1 MDLLKQD
8 KALEK
13 YRIEY
18 KKNKLTLMD
27 EINDIKGRFDYDSL
41 KKYETDL
48 RRFKKE
54 TTEAIQSGTLTSY
67 QTYMARKWLLKTKIR
82 NRDMLLWY
90 LVYKY
95 AYFNY
100 LMKEI
105 ERNVFYEVNKH
116 FVEETEKQCQ
126 ELTGKDYK
134 LDYIKLTDEAMDEPN
149 NLGYIWDVYKDS
161 TTDYNANEMYNAIV
175 VEYKEEKKTIK
186 EVLDRQENRIIKTK
200 KKENGIYFYG
210 SVENELDFI
219 TTFSQLQIF
228 EKYGIERVKWVSVID
243 NSTCKE
249 CESMDGKEFMINDW
263 NEYVKYENDDKDY
276 ETIKTNGIKI
286 GENAPPI
293 HLYCRCYLLPVK

>member
-41 KKYETDL
+41 KKYNTDL
-48 RRFKKE
+48 RQFKKE

-105 ERNVFYEVNKH
+105 ERKVFYEANKH

-126 ELTGKDYK
+126 QLTGKDYK

-186 EVLDRQENRIIKTK
+186 EVLDRQENRIINPKLK
-200 KKENGIYFYG
+200 GVLDNQI
-210 SVENELDFI
+210 DFI
-219 TTFSQLQIF
+219 TSYSQMQIF
-228 EKYGIERVKWVSVID
+228 YKYGIKIVRVMGVLDEK
-243 NSTCKE
+243 TCE
-249 CESMDGKEFMINDW
+249 VCDEYIGKEYPIDEIVIGKQVSSHIN
-263 NEYVKYENDDKDY
+263 
-276 ETIKTNGIKI
+276 
-286 GENAPPI
+286 
-293 HLYCRCYLLPVK
+293 CRCYLEPVK

>member
-18 KKNKLTLMD
+18 KKNKLSLMD

-95 AYFNY
+95 AYFNH

-126 ELTGKDYK
+126 QLTGKDYK

-186 EVLDRQENRIIKTK
+186 EVLDRQENRIVNPKLKGT
-200 KKENGIYFYG
+200 
-210 SVENELDFI
+210 LDNQIDFV
-219 TTFSQLQIF
+219 TSYSQMQIF
-228 EKYGIERVKWVSVID
+228 YKYGIKIVRVMGVLDEK
-243 NSTCKE
+243 TCE
-249 CESMDGKEFMINDW
+249 VCDEYIGKEYPID
-263 NEYVKYENDDKDY
+263 EVV
-276 ETIKTNGIKI
+276 I
-286 GENAPPI
+286 GKQVSSHI
-293 HLYCRCYLLPVK
+293 SCRCYLLPVK

>member
-8 KALEK
+8 KALGK

-18 KKNKLTLMD
+18 KKNKLSLMD

-41 KKYETDL
+41 KKYNTDL
-48 RRFKKE
+48 RQFKKE

-67 QTYMARKWLLKTKIR
+67 QSYMAKKWLLKTKIR

-134 LDYIKLTDEAMDEPN
+134 LDYIKLTDEAMNEPN

-186 EVLDRQENRIIKTK
+186 EVLDRQENRIVNPKLKGT
-200 KKENGIYFYG
+200 
-210 SVENELDFI
+210 LDNQIDFV
-219 TTFSQLQIF
+219 TSYSQMQIF
-228 EKYGIERVKWVSVID
+228 YKYGVKIVRVMGVLDEK
-243 NSTCKE
+243 TCE
-249 CESMDGKEFMINDW
+249 ICDEYIGKEYPIDEIVIGKQVSSHIN
-263 NEYVKYENDDKDY
+263 
-276 ETIKTNGIKI
+276 
-286 GENAPPI
+286 
-293 HLYCRCYLLPVK
+293 CRCYLEPVK

>member
-18 KKNKLTLMD
+18 KKNKLSLMD

-105 ERNVFYEVNKH
+105 ERKVFYEVNKH

-126 ELTGKDYK
+126 QLTGKDYK
-134 LDYIKLTDEAMDEPN
+134 LDYIKLTDEAMNEPN

-161 TTDYNANEMYNAIV
+161 TADYNANEMYNAIV

-186 EVLDRQENRIIKTK
+186 EVLDRQENRIVNPKLKGVLDNQI
-200 KKENGIYFYG
+200 
-210 SVENELDFI
+210 DFI
-219 TTFSQLQIF
+219 TSYSQMQIF
-228 EKYGIERVKWVSVID
+228 YKYGIKIVRVMGTLDEK
-243 NSTCKE
+243 TCE
-249 CESMDGKEFMINDW
+249 VCDEYIGKEYPID
-263 NEYVKYENDDKDY
+263 EVV
-276 ETIKTNGIKI
+276 I
-286 GENAPPI
+286 GKQVSSHI
-293 HLYCRCYLLPVK
+293 SCRCYLLPVR

>member
-41 KKYETDL
+41 KKYNTDL

-105 ERNVFYEVNKH
+105 ERKVFYEVNKH

-126 ELTGKDYK
+126 QLTGKDYK

-186 EVLDRQENRIIKTK
+186 EVLDRQENRIVNPKLK
-200 KKENGIYFYG
+200 G
-210 SVENELDFI
+210 VLDNEIDFV
-219 TTFSQLQIF
+219 TSYSQMQIF
-228 EKYGIERVKWVSVID
+228 YKYGIKIVRIMGVLDEK
-243 NSTCKE
+243 TCE
-249 CESMDGKEFMINDW
+249 ICDEYIGKEYPIDEIVIGKQISSHIN
-263 NEYVKYENDDKDY
+263 
-276 ETIKTNGIKI
+276 
-286 GENAPPI
+286 
-293 HLYCRCYLLPVK
+293 CRCYLLPVK

>member
-18 KKNKLTLMD
+18 KKNKLSLMD

-41 KKYETDL
+41 KKYNTDL
-48 RRFKKE
+48 RQFKKE

-67 QTYMARKWLLKTKIR
+67 QTYMAKKWLLKAKIR

-105 ERNVFYEVNKH
+105 ERKVFYEVNKH

-126 ELTGKDYK
+126 QLTGKDYK

-186 EVLDRQENRIIKTK
+186 EVLDRQENRIVNPKLKGT
-200 KKENGIYFYG
+200 
-210 SVENELDFI
+210 LDNQIDFV
-219 TTFSQLQIF
+219 TSYSQMQIF
-228 EKYGIERVKWVSVID
+228 YKYGVKIVRVMGTLDEK
-243 NSTCKE
+243 TCE
-249 CESMDGKEFMINDW
+249 ICDEYIGKEYPIDEVVIGKQVSSHIN
-263 NEYVKYENDDKDY
+263 
-276 ETIKTNGIKI
+276 
-286 GENAPPI
+286 
-293 HLYCRCYLLPVK
+293 CRCYLEPVK

>member
-41 KKYETDL
+41 KKYNTDL
-48 RRFKKE
+48 RQFKKE

-67 QTYMARKWLLKTKIR
+67 QTYMAKKWLLKTKIR

-116 FVEETEKQCQ
+116 FVEETEKQCKKI
-126 ELTGKDYK
+126 TGKDYK
-134 LDYIKLTDEAMDEPN
+134 IDYKKLTDEALLEPN

-186 EVLDRQENRIIKTK
+186 EVLDRQENRIVNPKLKGT
-200 KKENGIYFYG
+200 
-210 SVENELDFI
+210 LDNQIDFV
-219 TTFSQLQIF
+219 TSYSQMQIF
-228 EKYGIERVKWVSVID
+228 YKYGIKIVRIMGVLDEK
-243 NSTCKE
+243 TCE
-249 CESMDGKEFMINDW
+249 ICDEYIGKEYPIDEIVIGKQVSSHIN
-263 NEYVKYENDDKDY
+263 
-276 ETIKTNGIKI
+276 
-286 GENAPPI
+286 
-293 HLYCRCYLLPVK
+293 CRCYLLPVK

>member
-27 EINDIKGRFDYDSL
+27 EISDIKGRFDYDSL

-67 QTYMARKWLLKTKIR
+67 QTYMAKKWLLKTKIR

-126 ELTGKDYK
+126 QLTGKDYK

-186 EVLDRQENRIIKTK
+186 EVLDRQENRIVNPKLK
-200 KKENGIYFYG
+200 G
-210 SVENELDFI
+210 VLDNQIDFV
-219 TTFSQLQIF
+219 TSYSQMQIF
-228 EKYGIERVKWVSVID
+228 YKYGIKIVRVMGTLDEK
-243 NSTCKE
+243 TCE
-249 CESMDGKEFMINDW
+249 VCDEYIGKEYPIDEIVIGKQVSSHIN
-263 NEYVKYENDDKDY
+263 
-276 ETIKTNGIKI
+276 
-286 GENAPPI
+286 
-293 HLYCRCYLLPVK
+293 CRCYLLPVK

>member
-41 KKYETDL
+41 KKYNTDL
-48 RRFKKE
+48 RQFKKE

-105 ERNVFYEVNKH
+105 ERKVFYEVNKH

-126 ELTGKDYK
+126 QLTGKDYK

-186 EVLDRQENRIIKTK
+186 EVLDRQENRIVNPKLKGTLDNQI
-200 KKENGIYFYG
+200 
-210 SVENELDFI
+210 DFI
-219 TTFSQLQIF
+219 TSYSQMQIF
-228 EKYGIERVKWVSVID
+228 YKYGIKIVRIMGVLDEK
-243 NSTCKE
+243 TCE
-249 CESMDGKEFMINDW
+249 VCDEYIGKEYPIDEIVIGKQVSSHIN
-263 NEYVKYENDDKDY
+263 
-276 ETIKTNGIKI
+276 
-286 GENAPPI
+286 
-293 HLYCRCYLLPVK
+293 CRCYLEPVK

>member
-48 RRFKKE
+48 RQFKKE

-67 QTYMARKWLLKTKIR
+67 QTYMAKKWLLKTKIR

-126 ELTGKDYK
+126 QLTGKDYK

-186 EVLDRQENRIIKTK
+186 EVLDRQENRIINPKLK
-200 KKENGIYFYG
+200 G
-210 SVENELDFI
+210 VLDNQIDFV
-219 TTFSQLQIF
+219 TSYSQMQIF
-228 EKYGIERVKWVSVID
+228 YKYGIKIVRVMGVLDEK
-243 NSTCKE
+243 TCE
-249 CESMDGKEFMINDW
+249 ICDEYIGKEYPIDEVVIGKQVSSHIN
-263 NEYVKYENDDKDY
+263 
-276 ETIKTNGIKI
+276 
-286 GENAPPI
+286 
-293 HLYCRCYLLPVK
+293 CRCYLEPVK

>member
-41 KKYETDL
+41 KKYNTDL

-116 FVEETEKQCQ
+116 FVEETEKQCKK
-126 ELTGKDYK
+126 LTGKDYK

-186 EVLDRQENRIIKTK
+186 EVLDRQENRIVNPKLK
-200 KKENGIYFYG
+200 G
-210 SVENELDFI
+210 VLDNQIDFV
-219 TTFSQLQIF
+219 TSYSQMQIF
-228 EKYGIERVKWVSVID
+228 YKYGIKIVRVMGVLDEK
-243 NSTCKE
+243 TCDICDE
-249 CESMDGKEFMINDW
+249 YIGKEYPIDEIVIGKQVSSHIN
-263 NEYVKYENDDKDY
+263 
-276 ETIKTNGIKI
+276 
-286 GENAPPI
+286 
-293 HLYCRCYLLPVK
+293 CRCYLLPVK

>member
-41 KKYETDL
+41 KKYNTDL

-186 EVLDRQENRIIKTK
+186 EVLDRQENRIVNPKLKGT
-200 KKENGIYFYG
+200 
-210 SVENELDFI
+210 LDNQIDFV
-219 TTFSQLQIF
+219 TSYSQMQIF
-228 EKYGIERVKWVSVID
+228 YKYGIKIVRVMGVLDEK
-243 NSTCKE
+243 TCE
-249 CESMDGKEFMINDW
+249 ICDEYIGKEYPIDEIVIGKQVSSHIN
-263 NEYVKYENDDKDY
+263 
-276 ETIKTNGIKI
+276 
-286 GENAPPI
+286 
-293 HLYCRCYLLPVK
+293 CRCYLEPVK

>member
-41 KKYETDL
+41 KKYETNL
-48 RRFKKE
+48 RQFKKE

-67 QTYMARKWLLKTKIR
+67 QSYMAKKWLLKTKIR

-100 LMKEI
+100 LMKEV
-105 ERNVFYEVNKH
+105 ERKVFYEVNKH
-116 FVEETEKQCQ
+116 FVEETEKQCKKI
-126 ELTGKDYK
+126 TKKDYK
-134 LDYIKLTDEAMDEPN
+134 LDYIKLTDEAMNEPN

-161 TTDYNANEMYNAIV
+161 TADYNANEMYNAIV

-186 EVLDRQENRIIKTK
+186 EVLDRQENRIVNPKLKGT
-200 KKENGIYFYG
+200 
-210 SVENELDFI
+210 LDNQIDFV
-219 TTFSQLQIF
+219 TSYSQMQIF
-228 EKYGIERVKWVSVID
+228 YKYGIKIVRIMGVLDEK
-243 NSTCKE
+243 TCDICDKYI
-249 CESMDGKEFMINDW
+249 GKEYPIDDVIIGKQVSSHIN
-263 NEYVKYENDDKDY
+263 
-276 ETIKTNGIKI
+276 
-286 GENAPPI
+286 
-293 HLYCRCYLLPVK
+293 CRCYLLPIK

>member
-48 RRFKKE
+48 RQFKKE

-67 QTYMARKWLLKTKIR
+67 QTYMAKKWLLKTKIR

-105 ERNVFYEVNKH
+105 ERKVFYEVNKH

-126 ELTGKDYK
+126 QLTGKDYK

-186 EVLDRQENRIIKTK
+186 EVLDRQENRIVNPKLK
-200 KKENGIYFYG
+200 G
-210 SVENELDFI
+210 VLDNQIDFV
-219 TTFSQLQIF
+219 TSYSQMQIF
-228 EKYGIERVKWVSVID
+228 YKYGIKIVRVMGVLDEK
-243 NSTCKE
+243 TCE
-249 CESMDGKEFMINDW
+249 ICDEYIGKEYPIDEIVIGKQVSSHIN
-263 NEYVKYENDDKDY
+263 
-276 ETIKTNGIKI
+276 
-286 GENAPPI
+286 
-293 HLYCRCYLLPVK
+293 CRCYLLPVK

>member
-41 KKYETDL
+41 KKYNTDL

-126 ELTGKDYK
+126 QLTSKDYK
-134 LDYIKLTDEAMDEPN
+134 LDYIKLTDDIFKEYDVDAATAGNMIN
-149 NLGYIWDVYKDS
+149 NFNYIEEIIVWVMMSEDKANGYIRTS
-161 TTDYNANEMYNAIV
+161 LRSRGPIINEVASHF
-175 VEYKEEKKTIK
+175 
-186 EVLDRQENRIIKTK
+186 
-200 KKENGIYFYG
+200 NGGGHIYASGCRLHDF
-210 SVENELDFI
+210 SEADPLISELDE
-219 TTFSQLQIF
+219 LCLNYN
-228 EKYGIERVKWVSVID
+228 KER
-243 NSTCKE
+243 E
-249 CESMDGKEFMINDW
+249 
-263 NEYVKYENDDKDY
+263 
-276 ETIKTNGIKI
+276 
-286 GENAPPI
+286 
-293 HLYCRCYLLPVK
+293 

>member
-48 RRFKKE
+48 RQFKKE

-67 QTYMARKWLLKTKIR
+67 QTYMAKKWLLKTKIR

-186 EVLDRQENRIIKTK
+186 EDLDRQENRIVNPKLKGT
-200 KKENGIYFYG
+200 
-210 SVENELDFI
+210 LDNQIDFV
-219 TTFSQLQIF
+219 TSYSQMQIF
-228 EKYGIERVKWVSVID
+228 YKYGIKIVRVMGVLDEK
-243 NSTCKE
+243 TCE
-249 CESMDGKEFMINDW
+249 VCDEYIGKEYPID
-263 NEYVKYENDDKDY
+263 EIV
-276 ETIKTNGIKI
+276 I
-286 GENAPPI
+286 GKQVSSHI
-293 HLYCRCYLLPVK
+293 SCRCYLLPVR

>member
-41 KKYETDL
+41 KKYNTDL

-67 QTYMARKWLLKTKIR
+67 QTYMAKKWLLKTKIR

-186 EVLDRQENRIIKTK
+186 EVLDRQENRIVNHKLKGTLDNQI
-200 KKENGIYFYG
+200 
-210 SVENELDFI
+210 DFI
-219 TTFSQLQIF
+219 TSYSQMQIF
-228 EKYGIERVKWVSVID
+228 YKYGIKIVRVMGVLDEK
-243 NSTCKE
+243 TCE
-249 CESMDGKEFMINDW
+249 VCDEYIGKEYPID
-263 NEYVKYENDDKDY
+263 EIV
-276 ETIKTNGIKI
+276 I
-286 GENAPPI
+286 GKQVSSHI
-293 HLYCRCYLLPVK
+293 SCRCYLLPVK

>member
-48 RRFKKE
+48 RRFKSE

-105 ERNVFYEVNKH
+105 ERKVFYEVNKH

-126 ELTGKDYK
+126 QLTGKDYK

-186 EVLDRQENRIIKTK
+186 EVLDRQENRIVNPKLKGT
-200 KKENGIYFYG
+200 
-210 SVENELDFI
+210 LDNQIDFV
-219 TTFSQLQIF
+219 TSYSQMQIF
-228 EKYGIERVKWVSVID
+228 YKYGIKIVRVMGVLDEK
-243 NSTCKE
+243 TCE
-249 CESMDGKEFMINDW
+249 VCDEYIGKEYPIDEIVIGKQVSSHIN
-263 NEYVKYENDDKDY
+263 
-276 ETIKTNGIKI
+276 
-286 GENAPPI
+286 
-293 HLYCRCYLLPVK
+293 CRCYLLPVK

>member
-18 KKNKLTLMD
+18 KKNKLSLMD

-67 QTYMARKWLLKTKIR
+67 QTYMAKKWLLKTKIR

-186 EVLDRQENRIIKTK
+186 EVLDRQENRIVNPKLKGT
-200 KKENGIYFYG
+200 
-210 SVENELDFI
+210 LDNQIDFV
-219 TTFSQLQIF
+219 TSYSQMQIF
-228 EKYGIERVKWVSVID
+228 YKYGIKIVRVMGVLDEK
-243 NSTCKE
+243 TCE
-249 CESMDGKEFMINDW
+249 VCDEYIGKEYPIDEIVIGKQVSSHIN
-263 NEYVKYENDDKDY
+263 
-276 ETIKTNGIKI
+276 
-286 GENAPPI
+286 
-293 HLYCRCYLLPVK
+293 CRCYLEPVK

>member
-18 KKNKLTLMD
+18 KKNKLSLMD

-48 RRFKKE
+48 RQFKKE

-100 LMKEI
+100 LMKEV
-105 ERNVFYEVNKH
+105 EQKVFYEVNKH

-126 ELTGKDYK
+126 QLTGKDYK
-134 LDYIKLTDEAMDEPN
+134 LDYIKLTDEAMNEPN

-186 EVLDRQENRIIKTK
+186 EVLDRQENRIVNPKLKGVLDNQI
-200 KKENGIYFYG
+200 
-210 SVENELDFI
+210 DFI
-219 TTFSQLQIF
+219 TSYSQMQIF
-228 EKYGIERVKWVSVID
+228 YKYGVKIVRVMGVLDEK
-243 NSTCKE
+243 TCE
-249 CESMDGKEFMINDW
+249 ICDEYIGKEYPIDEIVIGKQVSSHIN
-263 NEYVKYENDDKDY
+263 
-276 ETIKTNGIKI
+276 
-286 GENAPPI
+286 
-293 HLYCRCYLLPVK
+293 CRCYLLPVK

>member
-48 RRFKKE
+48 RQFKKE

-126 ELTGKDYK
+126 QLTGKDYK

-186 EVLDRQENRIIKTK
+186 EVLDRQENRIVNPKLK
-200 KKENGIYFYG
+200 G
-210 SVENELDFI
+210 VLDNQIDFV
-219 TTFSQLQIF
+219 TSYSQMQIF
-228 EKYGIERVKWVSVID
+228 YKYGIKIVRVMGVLDEK
-243 NSTCKE
+243 TCE
-249 CESMDGKEFMINDW
+249 VCDEYIGKEYPID
-263 NEYVKYENDDKDY
+263 EIV
-276 ETIKTNGIKI
+276 I
-286 GENAPPI
+286 GKQVSSHI
-293 HLYCRCYLLPVK
+293 SCRCYLLPVR